1 MANSKLVKDIVASI
15 QKISNDL
22 GYEHPSQLPKAKF
35 MELSKVSAW
44 QLSSIG
50 GYATLLN
57 TYFPF
62 PAKDL
67 KDIELNKQRKSYLT
81 KLEKKYGNWDA
92 FAEQLMESMVKR
104 LATMKVEPVVLSEKA
119 TQTYIKSIAKPTLHD
134 TSPRSVVVALT
145 DLHFGTNVDKAELG
159 GKNEFNWKVGARRFG
174 FIMEQLQTYKMELR
188 HLHEEVVFLLG
199 GDLIGGIIHNQE
211 GTDYDLITYQ
221 VAGAV
226 SYFIQGFE
234 HVKAFY
240 PKIRVVCQ
248 PGNHGRMMHK
258 MSKDRALSQKFD
270 SFENI
275 IFNSLSWYFKND
287 PKVEIVVPKT
297 PYAEVT
303 VQGHRIY
310 MTHGDG
316 VFITGNPG
324 KSINTDNIDKQVQ
337 RVNSEE
343 HNHGRKP
350 FEVFV
355 FGHVHQAAHF
365 QVSSGAHIIINGSMI
380 GTDSFAQGVGI
391 TSNNPVQ
398 VMWEM
403 NSKFAVGDSR
413 WLFVSAGDNEQRL
426 EKIIK
431 PYNYELVA

>member
-1 MANSKLVKDIVASI
+1 MADSKLLKDICKEIEEIAERVG
-15 QKISNDL
+15 L
-22 GYEHPSQLPKAKF
+22 EPYQLNKAQFKEF
-35 MELSKVSAW
+35 SKVSEW
-44 QLSSIG
+44 DLTKVG
-50 GYATLLN
+50 GYQTVLT
-57 TYFPF
+57 TYFPV
-62 PAKDL
+62 PDKSL
-67 KDIELNKQRKSYLT
+67 KDIQLSKQRKSYVS
-81 KLEKKYGNWDA
+81 KLEKQYGTWEA
-92 FAEQLMESMVKR
+92 FAEQLTESLLKR
-104 LATMKVEPVVLSEKA
+104 LDKMVVEPVILNEKA
-119 TQTYIKSIAKPTLHD
+119 TKEYIKSISKGDLHD
-134 TSPRSVVVALT
+134 TTPRSVVVALT

-159 GKNEFNWKVGARRFG
+159 GKNEYNWNIGARRFG
-174 FIMEQLQTYKMELR
+174 FIMEQLETYKMELR
-188 HLHEEVVFLLG
+188 PLHEEVVLLLG

-211 GTDYDLITYQ
+211 GTDYDLITFQ
-221 VAGAV
+221 VNGAL
-226 SYFIQGFE
+226 SYFIQAFN
-234 HVKAFY
+234 HLKAFY
-240 PKIRVVCQ
+240 PKVRVVCQ

-258 MSKDRALSQKFD
+258 QSKDRALSQKYD

-275 IFNSLSWYFKND
+275 IFYALARKFEND
-287 PKVEIVVPKT
+287 PKVEIIVPKT

-324 KSINTDNIDKQVQ
+324 KSINTDNIDKQIQ
-337 RVNSEE
+337 RVNAEE
-343 HNHGRKP
+343 SNKDRKP

-365 QVSSGAHIIINGSMI
+365 QVSSGAHVIINGSMI

-391 TSNNPVQ
+391 MSNNPVQ

-413 WLFVSAGDNEQRL
+413 WLFVSAGDNEKRL

-431 PYNYELVA
+431 PYHYELA

>member
-1 MANSKLVKDIVASI
+1 MADNKLVKDIVRDI
-15 QKISNDL
+15 GRISEKL
-22 GYEHPSQLPKAKF
+22 QIEPYQLSKAQF
-35 MELSKVSAW
+35 MEFSKLSEWDLRKV
-44 QLSSIG
+44 G
-50 GYATLLN
+50 GYATLLS
-57 TYFPF
+57 TYFPIVDK
-62 PAKDL
+62 PL
-67 KDIELNKQRKSYLT
+67 KDIQLLKERKAYIS
-81 KLEKKYGNWDA
+81 KLEKKYGSWEL
-92 FAEQLMESMVKR
+92 FEEQLTESLVKR
-104 LATMKVEPVVLSEKA
+104 LQTLKVEPVILNEKA
-119 TQTYIKSIAKPTLHD
+119 TSKYIKTISKRELHD
-134 TSPRSVVVALT
+134 STPRSICVALT
-145 DLHFGTNVDKAELG
+145 DVHFGTHIDKEELG
-159 GKNEFNWKVGARRFG
+159 GKNEFNWNIAARRYG
-174 FIMEQLQTYKMELR
+174 FIIEQLETYKMELR

-211 GTDYDLITYQ
+211 GPDYDLITYQ
-221 VAGAV
+221 IAGAV

-240 PKIRVVCQ
+240 PKIRIVCQ

-258 MSKDRALSQKFD
+258 EDKGRALSQKYD

-275 IFNSLSWYFKND
+275 IFNTLSWYFKND
-287 PKVEIVVPKT
+287 PKVEIIVPKS

-337 RVNSEE
+337 RVNAEE
-343 HNHGRKP
+343 HNHNRKP

-403 NSKFAVGDSR
+403 NSKFAIGDSR
-413 WLFVSAGDNEQRL
+413 WLFVAAADGEQRL
-426 EKIIK
+426 ENIIK
-431 PYNYELVA
+431 PYDYKLTA

>member
-1 MANSKLVKDIVASI
+1 MADSKLVKDIVKQIESI
-15 QKISNDL
+15 STKLGLEPYQLGKAQFKEFSKISEWDL
-22 GYEHPSQLPKAKF
+22 R
-35 MELSKVSAW
+35 KV
-44 QLSSIG
+44 G
-50 GYATLLN
+50 GYQTLLT
-57 TYFPF
+57 TYFPV
-62 PAKDL
+62 PDKSL
-67 KDIELNKQRKSYLT
+67 KDIQINRQRRTYLN
-81 KLEKKYGNWDA
+81 KLEKQYGTWEA
-92 FAEQLMESMVKR
+92 FAEQLTESLVKR
-104 LATMKVEPVVLSEKA
+104 LDKMKVEPIILNEKA
-119 TQTYIKSIAKPTLHD
+119 TKAYIKSVAKSDLHD
-134 TSPRSVVVALT
+134 TTPRSVVIALT
-145 DLHFGTNVDKAELG
+145 DLHFGTNVDRAELG
-159 GKNEFNWKVGARRFG
+159 GKNEYNWNISARRFG
-174 FIMEQLQTYKMELR
+174 FIMEQLRTYKLELR
-188 HLHEEVVFLLG
+188 PLHEEIVLLLG

-211 GTDYDLITYQ
+211 GPDYDLITFQ
-221 VAGAV
+221 VNGAM
-226 SYFIQGFE
+226 SYFIQAINNLKGW
-234 HVKAFY
+234 Y
-240 PKIRVVCQ
+240 PKVRVVCQ

-258 MSKDRALSQKFD
+258 QSKDRALSQKYD

-275 IFNSLSWYFKND
+275 IFYALAQKFEND
-287 PKVEIVVPKT
+287 PKVEIIVPKT

-337 RVNSEE
+337 RTNSEE

-413 WLFVSAGDNEQRL
+413 WLFVSAGDNEKRY

-431 PYNYELVA
+431 PYNYELA

>member
-1 MANSKLVKDIVASI
+1 M
-15 QKISNDL
+15 
-22 GYEHPSQLPKAKF
+22 
-35 MELSKVSAW
+35 
-44 QLSSIG
+44 G
-50 GYATLLN
+50 GYQTLLT
-57 TYFPF
+57 TYFPMSD
-62 PAKDL
+62 KNL
-67 KDIELNKQRKSYLT
+67 KDIQIGKQRKSYVS
-81 KLEKKYGNWDA
+81 KLEKQYGTWEA
-92 FAEQLMESMVKR
+92 FAEQLTDSLVKR
-104 LATMKVEPVVLSEKA
+104 LETMRVEPRILNEKA
-119 TQTYIKSIAKPTLHD
+119 TKAYIKSISKTDLHD

-159 GKNEFNWKVGARRFG
+159 GKNEFNWNIGARRFG

-188 HLHEEVVFLLG
+188 HLHEEVVLLLG

-211 GTDYDLITYQ
+211 GPDYDLITFQ
-221 VAGAV
+221 VNGAL
-226 SYFIQGFE
+226 SYFIQAFE
-234 HVKAFY
+234 HLKAFY
-240 PKIRVVCQ
+240 PKVRVVCQ

-258 MSKDRALSQKFD
+258 QSKDRALSQKYD

-275 IFNSLSWYFKND
+275 IFYAMSQYFKND
-287 PKVEIVVPKT
+287 PKVEIIVPKT

-316 VFITGNPG
+316 VFVTGNPG
-324 KSINTDNIDKQVQ
+324 KSINTDNINKQVQ
-337 RVNSEE
+337 RVNETE
-343 HNHGRKP
+343 YKEKRKP

-398 VMWEM
+398 VLWEM
-403 NSKFAVGDSR
+403 NSKFPVGDSR
-413 WLFVSAGDNEQRL
+413 WLFVAAGDNEKRL
-426 EKIIK
+426 ESIIK
-431 PYNYELVA
+431 PYNYELA

>member
-1 MANSKLVKDIVASI
+1 MSDSKLVKDIVKEI
-15 QKISNDL
+15 ERISKKL
-22 GYEHPSQLPKAKF
+22 GVEPSQLSKSKF
-35 MELSKVSAW
+35 IELSKISEWEMRKV
-44 QLSSIG
+44 G
-50 GYATLLN
+50 GYATLLS
-57 TYFPF
+57 TYFPIQD
-62 PAKDL
+62 KSL
-67 KDIELNKQRKSYLT
+67 KDIQLGKQRKSYVS
-81 KLEKKYGNWDA
+81 KLEKQFGTWEA
-92 FAEQLMESMVKR
+92 FAEQLTESLVKR
-104 LATMKVEPVVLSEKA
+104 LETMRVEPVVLNEKA
-119 TQTYIKSIAKPTLHD
+119 TKDYIKSMAKPDLHD
-134 TSPRSVVVALT
+134 TTSRSVVIALT
-145 DLHFGTNVDKAELG
+145 DLHFGTNVDAAELG
-159 GKNEFNWKVGARRFG
+159 GKNEFNWNVGARRFG

-188 HLHEEVVFLLG
+188 HLHEEVVLLLG

-211 GTDYDLITYQ
+211 GPDYDLITFQ
-221 VAGAV
+221 VNGAL
-226 SYFIQGFE
+226 SYFIQAFE
-234 HVKAFY
+234 HLKAFY
-240 PKIRVVCQ
+240 PKVRVVCQ

-258 MSKDRALSQKFD
+258 QSKDRALSQKYD
-270 SFENI
+270 SYENI
-275 IFNSLSWYFKND
+275 IFFALSKYFSKD

-337 RVNSEE
+337 RVNAEE
-343 HNHGRKP
+343 HNHNRKP

-413 WLFVSAGDNEQRL
+413 WLFVSAGDKEKRYEQL
-426 EKIIK
+426 IK
-431 PYNYELVA
+431 PYNYELA

>member
-1 MANSKLVKDIVASI
+1 MADSKLVKDIVKEI
-15 QKISNDL
+15 ERISNKL
-22 GYEHPSQLPKAKF
+22 KIEPYQLKKAQF
-35 MELSKVSAW
+35 MELSQIDDWSLRKV
-44 QLSSIG
+44 G
-50 GYATLLN
+50 GYQTLLT
-57 TYFPF
+57 TYFPVQD
-62 PAKDL
+62 KSL
-67 KDIELNKQRKSYLT
+67 KDIELNRQRKSYLN
-81 KLEKKYGNWDA
+81 KMEKKFGTWDA
-92 FAEQLMESMVKR
+92 FAEQLTDSLVKR
-104 LATMKVEPVVLSEKA
+104 LETMRVEPVILNEKA
-119 TQTYIKSIAKPTLHD
+119 TKEYIKSIAKPNLHD
-134 TSPRSVVVALT
+134 TTPRSVVIALT
-145 DLHFGTNVDKAELG
+145 DLHFGTNVDPAELG
-159 GKNEFNWKVGARRFG
+159 GKNEFNWNIGARRFG
-174 FIMEQLQTYKMELR
+174 FIMEQLQTYKTELR
-188 HLHEEVVFLLG
+188 HLHEEVVLLLG

-211 GTDYDLITYQ
+211 GPDYDLITFQ
-221 VAGAV
+221 VNGAY
-226 SYFIQGFE
+226 SYFIQAFE
-234 HVKAFY
+234 HLKAYY
-240 PKIRVVCQ
+240 PKVRVVCQ

-258 MSKDRALSQKFD
+258 QSKDRALSQKYD

-275 IFNSLSWYFKND
+275 IFYALSQYFKND
-287 PKVEIVVPKT
+287 PKVEIIVPKT

-303 VQGHRIY
+303 VQGHRIF

-337 RVNSEE
+337 RVNAEE
-343 HNHGRKP
+343 SNKGRKP

-413 WLFVSAGDNEQRL
+413 WLFVSAGDK
-426 EKIIK
+426 EKRYETLIK
-431 PYNYELVA
+431 PYNYELA

>member
-1 MANSKLVKDIVASI
+1 MADSKLVRDI
-15 QKISNDL
+15 
-22 GYEHPSQLPKAKF
+22 
-35 MELSKVSAW
+35 
-44 QLSSIG
+44 
-50 GYATLLN
+50 
-57 TYFPF
+57 
-62 PAKDL
+62 L
-67 KDIELNKQRKSYLT
+67 KDIEKISEKLQLEPYQLSKAEFKEFSKVSEWDLRKVGGYQTLLTTYFPMSDKNLKDIQIGKQRKSYVS
-81 KLEKKYGNWDA
+81 KLEKQYGTWEA
-92 FAEQLMESMVKR
+92 FAEQLTDSLVKR
-104 LATMKVEPVVLSEKA
+104 LETMRVEPRILNEKA
-119 TQTYIKSIAKPTLHD
+119 TKDYIKSISKTDLHD

-159 GKNEFNWKVGARRFG
+159 GKNEFNWNIGARRFG

-188 HLHEEVVFLLG
+188 HLHEEVVLLLG

-211 GTDYDLITYQ
+211 GPDYDLITFQ
-221 VAGAV
+221 VNGAL
-226 SYFIQGFE
+226 SYFIQAFE
-234 HVKAFY
+234 HLKAFY
-240 PKIRVVCQ
+240 PKVRVVCQ

-258 MSKDRALSQKFD
+258 QSKDRALSQKYD

-275 IFNSLSWYFKND
+275 IFYAMSQYFKND
-287 PKVEIVVPKT
+287 PKVEIIVPKT

-316 VFITGNPG
+316 VFVTGNPG
-324 KSINTDNIDKQVQ
+324 KSINTDNINKQVQ
-337 RVNSEE
+337 RVNETE
-343 HNHGRKP
+343 YKEKRKP

-398 VMWEM
+398 VLWEM
-403 NSKFAVGDSR
+403 NSKFPVGDSR
-413 WLFVSAGDNEQRL
+413 WLFVAAGDSEKRL
-426 EKIIK
+426 ESIIK
-431 PYNYELVA
+431 PYNYELA

>member
-1 MANSKLVKDIVASI
+1 MADSKLLKDICKDIERIAY
-15 QKISNDL
+15 KI
-22 GYEHPSQLPKAKF
+22 GVEPFQLNKAQFKEF
-35 MELSKVSAW
+35 SKVSEW
-44 QLSSIG
+44 DLKKVG
-50 GYATLLN
+50 GYQTVLN
-57 TYFPF
+57 TYFPMTE
-62 PAKDL
+62 KNL
-67 KDIELNKQRKSYLT
+67 KDIQLSRQRKSYVS
-81 KLEKKYGNWDA
+81 KLEKQYGTWEA
-92 FAEQLMESMVKR
+92 FAEQLQESLMKR
-104 LATMKVEPVVLSEKA
+104 LATMKVEPIILNEKA
-119 TQTYIKSIAKPTLHD
+119 TKDYIKSIAKPTLHD
-134 TSPRSVVVALT
+134 TTPRSVVVALT
-145 DLHFGTNVDKAELG
+145 DLHFGTNVDPAELG
-159 GKNEFNWKVGARRFG
+159 GKNEFNWNIGARRFG

-188 HLHEEVVFLLG
+188 HLHEEIVLLLG

-211 GTDYDLITYQ
+211 GPDYDLITFQ
-221 VAGAV
+221 VNGAL
-226 SYFIQGFE
+226 SYFIQAFE
-234 HVKAFY
+234 HLKAYY
-240 PKIRVVCQ
+240 PKVRVVCQ

-258 MSKDRALSQKFD
+258 QSKDRALSQKYD
-270 SFENI
+270 SYENI
-275 IFNSLSWYFKND
+275 IFYSLATHFRND

-337 RVNSEE
+337 RVNGHES
-343 HNHGRKP
+343 NAGRKP

-391 TSNNPVQ
+391 TGNNPVQ

-403 NSKFAVGDSR
+403 NQKFAVGDSR
-413 WLFVSAGDNEQRL
+413 WLFVSAGDKQERF

-431 PYNYELVA
+431 PYNYELA

>member
-1 MANSKLVKDIVASI
+1 MADSKLVKDIVTQIERIAEKLQIEPYQLGKAQFKEFS
-15 QKISNDL
+15 KISEWDL
-22 GYEHPSQLPKAKF
+22 R
-35 MELSKVSAW
+35 KV
-44 QLSSIG
+44 G
-50 GYATLLN
+50 GYQTLLT
-57 TYFPF
+57 TYFP
-62 PAKDL
+62 ATGKSL
-67 KDIELNKQRKSYLT
+67 KDIQIGKQRKSYVS
-81 KLEKKYGNWDA
+81 KLEKQYGTWEA
-92 FAEQLMESMVKR
+92 FAEQLTESLVKR
-104 LATMKVEPVVLSEKA
+104 LETMRVEPKILNEKA
-119 TQTYIKSIAKPTLHD
+119 TKAYIKSIAKTDLHD

-159 GKNEFNWKVGARRFG
+159 GKNEFNWNIGARRFG

-188 HLHEEVVFLLG
+188 DLHEEIVLLLG

-211 GTDYDLITYQ
+211 GPDYDLITFQ
-221 VAGAV
+221 VNGAL
-226 SYFIQGFE
+226 SYFIQAFE
-234 HVKAFY
+234 HLKAFY
-240 PKIRVVCQ
+240 PKVRVVCQ

-258 MSKDRALSQKFD
+258 QSKDRALSQKYD

-275 IFNSLSWYFKND
+275 IFYAMSQYFKND

-316 VFITGNPG
+316 VFVTGNPG
-324 KSINTDNIDKQVQ
+324 KSINTDNINKQVS
-337 RVNSEE
+337 RVNEQE
-343 HNHGRKP
+343 YKEGRKP

-391 TSNNPVQ
+391 MSNNPVQ

-413 WLFVSAGDNEQRL
+413 WLFVAAADSDKRL
-426 EKIIK
+426 ENIIK
-431 PYNYELVA
+431 PYNYELQ